1 MTEIVEGEVLPDLSS
16 TDLVPIVP
24 TPLNFVDDPE
34 EFLATATAQAKVLKR
49 FLDNSKSIV
58 KIGQTEHVRVGGWQ
72 FLAQQAGLSVGT
84 TAEPITLTEPIT
96 LEDDSGWKAHAN
108 VYRHG
113 QIVGEAD
120 ALCLRSESN
129 WKNRD
134 TYALCSMAQTRA
146 ISKSIK
152 GILGFVVVMAGYS
165 DTPAEEMPRDEPKKR
180 AAAQKTEL
188 PGETFEDIFT
198 HPEGVPMPSDA
209 MKKKLDVLVGQLR
222 TDSKITTA
230 QLYSSVKILRTG
242 GLSEVA
248 DVGAGLLP
256 DADPDGTLHWGP
268 LRDTLSRDEAS
279 NLIDRLSKLQAAE

>member
-84 TAEPITLTEPIT
+84 TAEPIT

-198 HPEGVPMPSDA
+198 HPEGVELAPA
-209 MKKKLDVLVGQLR
+209 NYKKKLDVLVGQLR
-222 TDSKITTA
+222 KADKLKTERIYTYIA
-230 QLYSSVKILRTG
+230 NLRTG
-242 GLSEVA
+242 GLA
-248 DVGAGLLP
+248 DKVDGVNAGLLP
-256 DADPDGTLHWGP
+256 PADPDGTLHWSK
-268 LRDTLSRDEAS
+268 LRETLSKDEAHK
-279 NLIDRLSKLQAAE
+279 LIDQLTELKMAASEQAE

>member
-1 MTEIVEGEVLPDLSS
+1 MTEIVGGEVLPDLSS

-84 TAEPITLTEPIT
+84 TAEPITL
-96 LEDDSGWKAHAN
+96 EDDSGWKAHAN

-146 ISKSIK
+146 IS
-152 GILGFVVVMAGYS
+152 
-165 DTPAEEMPRDEPKKR
+165 
-180 AAAQKTEL
+180 
-188 PGETFEDIFT
+188 
-198 HPEGVPMPSDA
+198 
-209 MKKKLDVLVGQLR
+209 
-222 TDSKITTA
+222 
-230 QLYSSVKILRTG
+230 
-242 GLSEVA
+242 
-248 DVGAGLLP
+248 
-256 DADPDGTLHWGP
+256 
-268 LRDTLSRDEAS
+268 
-279 NLIDRLSKLQAAE
+279 